1 MIKFTNLKAVEDF
14 VDKAIKEKKETYYK
28 ENERTIQ
35 EDIDSKKLYLKELN
49 EEVDIYYNMINTA
62 FGYFSQ
68 CSHRNSD
75 VEYIENLLSF
85 SVVNQETYEDFCLN
99 FESTRED
106 MLVDLEKAQE
116 LVKDYCAK
124 IIIKLKNN
132 GILTEEEIN
141 NTVSYVSE
149 GEPICLTLR
158 AKSESKE
165 YITCWPSYYEDFEF
179 LPSEIEDGPHGINFA
194 TREEIIKSMLSL
206 IESKIDFN

>member
-1 MIKFTNLKAVEDF
+1 MIKFTNLQAVEYF
-14 VDKAIKEKKETYYK
+14 ANKAIKEKKKTYYK
-28 ENERTIQ
+28 ENERNIQ
-35 EDIDSKKLYLKELN
+35 EDVNSKKLYLKELN
-49 EEVDIYYNMINTA
+49 KEVDIYYNMINTA

-85 SVVNQETYEDFCLN
+85 SVVNQETYEVFCLD
-99 FESTRED
+99 FESARED

-132 GILTEEEIN
+132 DILTEEEIN

-149 GEPICLTLR
+149 GEPMCLTLR
-158 AKSESKE
+158 AKSENKE

-194 TREEIIKSMLSL
+194 IREEIIKSMLSL

>member
-1 MIKFTNLKAVEDF
+1 MIKFTNLQVVEDF
-14 VDKAIKEKKETYYK
+14 ANKAIKAKKETCYK
-28 ENERTIQ
+28 ENEKNIQ
-35 EDIDSKKLYLKELN
+35 EDVNSKKLYLKELN
-49 EEVDIYYNMINTA
+49 EEVDIYYNMVNTA

-75 VEYIENLLSF
+75 VEDVKDLLSF

-99 FESTRED
+99 FESARED
-106 MLVDLEKAQE
+106 MLVDLEKGQ
-116 LVKDYCAK
+116 VSVRDFCAK

-149 GEPICLTLR
+149 GEPMCLTLK
-158 AKSESKE
+158 AKSENEE
-165 YITCWPSYYEDFEF
+165 YIVCWHSHEDFSF

-194 TREEIIKSMLSL
+194 IREAIVESMLSL